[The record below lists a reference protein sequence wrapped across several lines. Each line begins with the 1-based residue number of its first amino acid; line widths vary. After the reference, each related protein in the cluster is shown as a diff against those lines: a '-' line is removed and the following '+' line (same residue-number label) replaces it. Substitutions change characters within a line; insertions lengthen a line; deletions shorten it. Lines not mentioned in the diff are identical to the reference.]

1 MTPDPEPDYKMVY
14 HDFDYINPE
23 TQQPHGNLS
32 IDYQKL
38 RAMAE
43 TSTKSFDPLEQMMKS
58 TPGRNKFGKNSS
70 PGKSVYMASEK
81 GSDKRKSR
89 MLGGQVTN
97 LRAL

>member
-1 MTPDPEPDYKMVY
+1 MTPEPEPDYKMVY

-43 TSTKSFDPLEQMMKS
+43 TSTKSFDPVEQMMKS
-58 TPGRNKFGKNSS
+58 TPGRNKFGKNELVAEEE
-70 PGKSVYMASEK
+70 KSLFEK
-81 GSDKRKSR
+81 I
-89 MLGGQVTN
+89 ME
-97 LRAL
+97 

>member
-1 MTPDPEPDYKMVY
+1 MVY

-23 TQQPHGNLS
+23 TNQPHGNLS

-43 TSTKSFDPLEQMMKS
+43 TATRSQKDPFEQLMKS
-58 TPGRNKFGKNSS
+58 TPGRGNKFGKNSS

-81 GSDKRKSR
+81 GSDKKNARK
-89 MLGGQVTN
+89 LGGHVTP